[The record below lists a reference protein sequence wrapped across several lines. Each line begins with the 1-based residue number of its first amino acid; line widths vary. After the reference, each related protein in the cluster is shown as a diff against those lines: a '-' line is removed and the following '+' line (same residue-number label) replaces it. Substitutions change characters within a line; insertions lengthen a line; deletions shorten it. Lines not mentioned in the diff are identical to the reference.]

1 MITQETGMFKAYPHW
16 GPFLAEWIKANRRRE
31 IFRNCLSLANSTKL
45 RINPLT
51 CETAIIANCG

>member
-1 MITQETGMFKAYPHW
+1 MIAQETRVFKAYRHW
-16 GPFLAEWIKANRRRE
+16 GPFLAERVKAIPGRE
-31 IFRNCLSLANSTKL
+31 IFRDCLSLANSTKL

>member
-1 MITQETGMFKAYPHW
+1 MFKAYPHW